1 MPLTLANRVFT
12 TAGSHPYDLVKW
24 EKSSIKITDE
34 SGKVLYELND
44 AEFPSTWSK
53 TARKITANKYFRESR
68 DSNDKETSLKETI
81 SRVVNF
87 IAAKAVEKEYFEPNS
102 ESILIY
108 ENELTHILLHQIA
121 AFNSPVWFNA
131 GVPGIDKPL
140 LSACFINRVE
150 DNMDSILDLAK
161 TEGLI
166 FKEGAGSGVNFSNLR
181 GSTEHIRGGGTAS
194 GPVSFMQGYDAF
206 ANVIM
211 SGGRTRRSARMCIL
225 NADHPDI
232 EKFIECKYEQE
243 AIVER
248 LIKGGMSAKFNDPE
262 GSYSWAKHQTGNNS
276 VRVTNEFMERV
287 RQHMYY
293 NKEEKWNLINR
304 ADGGIART
312 VDIKELF
319 TKIAECAHGCGDP
332 ALQFHDTI
340 NGMNTCASDFT
351 IEASNPCSEFM
362 WVTNS
367 ACNLSSINLVKF
379 MRDDSTF
386 DTKLFKHVVRMLIIA
401 QDIIVESASY
411 PTKDIEMNS
420 LKYRPLGLGYANLG
434 GLLMR
439 WGIPYDSDQGREIAA
454 AITSLMTAQA
464 YTTSA
469 EVAAVKGPFVAY
481 EHNRA
486 SMEEVLSKHRTFTK
500 KIPESHLQLIAY
512 KTWGEAMAAGFG
524 KKKEEGSGY
533 RNAQVT
539 VLAPTGTIAFLMDCD
554 TTGVEPAMGLVTYKD
569 MVGGGTIK
577 ITVDA
582 VPEALLALGYSTLV
596 IPKILQYISDN
607 GYAEGC
613 PEIKEEHL
621 PVFDCAF
628 SAKQRMVS
636 VEGHINMCAAVQPF
650 LSGAISKTFNM
661 AKTAT
666 VDDVKRA
673 YMMAWERGLK
683 GVAIY
688 RQGSKFSEPM
698 RAREV
703 LEAIDKKKSIVP
715 VRRSLPTTVVGIRH
729 AFTVGA
735 HKIYLHC
742 DLDPETGEV
751 AEIFIRAGGF
761 GSTVGGLLDTY
772 ATLFSK
778 SLQYGIPLDVCL
790 KHMEGSNFPPAGVT
804 SNRNIPIVKSIMDYI
819 ARWMKQEFVD
829 KKASPMALAHP
840 DTENGVTYV
849 PHADDTETSSLSED
863 TCPKCGHLMV
873 RTGSCTM
880 CKNCSH
886 NSGVCG

>member
-1 MPLTLANRVFT
+1 VLT
-12 TAGSHPYDLVKW
+12 TAGSHPFDLVKW
-24 EKSSIKITDE
+24 EKTNVKITDE
-34 SGKVLYELND
+34 TGNVLYELNG

-68 DSNDKETSLKETI
+68 DSKDKETSLKETI
-81 SRVVNF
+81 SRIVAF
-87 IAAKAVEKEYFEPNS
+87 IGSKGVEYGYFEAGS
-102 ESILIY
+102 ESSLIY
-108 ENELTHILLHQIA
+108 ESELTHILLHQMA

-150 DNMDSILDLAK
+150 DSMDSILNLAK

-181 GSTEHIRGGGTAS
+181 ASTERIRGGGTAS

-211 SGGRTRRSARMCIL
+211 SGGRTRRSARMCVL

-232 EKFIECKYEQE
+232 EKFISCKNEQE

-248 LIKGGMSAKFNDPE
+248 LIKGGMSPKFNDQD
-262 GSYSWAKHQTGNNS
+262 GAYSWAKHQTGNNS

-293 NKEEKWNLINR
+293 GKEEKWNLINR
-304 ADGGIART
+304 ADGSVART
-312 VDIKELF
+312 VDIGELF

-332 ALQFHDTI
+332 AVLFHDSF
-340 NGMNTCASDFT
+340 NAMNTCAADFV
-351 IEASNPCSEFM
+351 IQSVNPCGEYA
-362 WVTNS
+362 WVENS
-367 ACNLSSINLVKF
+367 ACNLSSINLTKF
-379 MRDDSTF
+379 MREDNTF
-386 DTKLFKHVVRMLIIA
+386 DTKLFKHTVRMLIIS
-401 QDIIVESASY
+401 QDIIVEAASY

-420 LKYRPLGLGYANLG
+420 LKYRPLGLGYANIG

-439 WGIPYDSDQGREIAA
+439 WGIPYDSDKGREIAA
-454 AITSLMTAQA
+454 SITSLMTAQA
-464 YTTSA
+464 YLTSA
-469 EVAAVKGPFVAY
+469 EVAAVKGAFSAY
-481 EHNRA
+481 EYNKV
-486 SMEEVLSKHRTFTK
+486 SMEEVLNKHRAFTK

-512 KTWGEAMAAGFG
+512 KAWGEAIAAGFG
-524 KKKEEGSGY
+524 RKKEEGSGY

-539 VLAPTGTIAFLMDCD
+539 VLAPTGSISFAMDCD

-569 MVGGGTIK
+569 MVGGGTMK

-582 VPEALLALGYSTLV
+582 VPEALMSLGYSTLV

-613 PEIKEEHL
+613 PELKEEHL

-628 SAKQRMVS
+628 LARTRMIS

-661 AKTAT
+661 PTTAT
-666 VDDVKRA
+666 VEDIKRA

-703 LEAIDKKKSIVP
+703 LAAVEEKKSIVP
-715 VRRSLPTTVVGIRH
+715 TRKELPTTIISVRH
-729 AFTVGA
+729 VFNVGA
-735 HKIYLHC
+735 HKIHLHC
-742 DLDPETGEV
+742 GLDPKTGDIM
-751 AEIFIRAGGF
+751 EIFIRAGGF
-761 GSTVGGLLDTY
+761 GSTVGGLLDSY

-778 SLQYGIPLDVCL
+778 SLQYGIPLDICI

-804 SNRNIPIVKSIMDYI
+804 SNAEIPMVKSIMDYV
-819 ARWMKQEFVD
+819 ARWMKKEFID
-829 KKASPMALAHP
+829 KKAAPIVLEHP
-840 DTENGVTYV
+840 DTENGVAYV
-849 PHADDTETSSLSED
+849 PHADDAETSSLSED